1 MAGNHGVFDVGQ
13 LGIDDVKVGPAY
25 AACAHLDANLPIAG
39 NGIHAL
45 LHLQKRARRRQYH
58 RTHARFSNQPVARQ
72 EHFRFPVYQASQPSF
87 DLNQGQ
93 SLQTWWGIGEP
104 GRLGQIQLGG
114 STMTLKSLIPVGSE
128 RGVTR
133 ATSNPFSA
141 LQQEI
146 DRLFEGF
153 SRGFTGFAGFPSREL
168 MPSMDLSETDKEIE
182 ISAELPG
189 LEEKDIQL
197 NVSDNVLTIRGEKK
211 NEREETKKDYHLI
224 ERSYGSFTRSVQLPD
239 GVNADNIKAVMSKG
253 VLKVTVPKPAPAQ
266 TKKIDIK
273 AAA

>member
-1 MAGNHGVFDVGQ
+1 
-13 LGIDDVKVGPAY
+13 
-25 AACAHLDANLPIAG
+25 
-39 NGIHAL
+39 
-45 LHLQKRARRRQYH
+45 
-58 RTHARFSNQPVARQ
+58 
-72 EHFRFPVYQASQPSF
+72 
-87 DLNQGQ
+87 
-93 SLQTWWGIGEP
+93 
-104 GRLGQIQLGG
+104 
-114 STMTLKSLIPVGSE
+114 MTLKSLIPIGSE